1 MAHHDVD
8 ACDSPEL
15 IELLANPAAFPV
27 TDILGI
33 GPFKP
38 GLKHVF
44 HGRRILRID
53 SFLQILINKQLG
65 DILSDWGDI
74 AESQN

>member
-1 MAHHDVD
+1 MAHHDVN
-8 ACDSPEL
+8 AGNTSEF
-15 IELLANPAAFPV
+15 IEFLADPAAFPV
-27 TDILGI
+27 THILGI